1 MNRRR
6 HLLLAV
12 FLAGAIPM
20 MAAAPKDAPSRPADK
35 DCKWEKLSDANVG
48 LDAWVEHCN
57 YGFREIDFL
66 FQGRS
71 LAIRESDAKGKPDPL
86 VDVLDLLPGETIEV
100 GLKRIFAS
108 KTDPKIAKRCVLAP
122 YKGENEV
129 VPAGVKRYTFVPDA
143 RYQKEINKKQDNDGI
158 GDPMCG
164 DWGDSPDGIQYFEAH
179 PNGGV
184 ARVLFV
190 RVGQDVP
197 LFDENTLRILPAK
210 K

>member
-1 MNRRR
+1 MNRRGY
-6 HLLLAV
+6 LLLAIL
-12 FLAGAIPM
+12 LAGAFPLA
-20 MAAAPKDAPSRPADK
+20 AAAPKDAPSRPADK
-35 DCKWEKLSDANVG
+35 SCKWEKLSDANVG
-48 LDAWVEHCN
+48 LEAWVERCV
-57 YGFREIDFL
+57 YGDRKIDFL

-71 LAIRESDAKGKPDPL
+71 LAIRESDGKGKPDPL
-86 VDVLDLLPGETIEV
+86 VDVLDLLPGETIEA

-122 YKGENEV
+122 YKGVNEV
-129 VPAGVKRYTFVPDA
+129 VPAGVKRFTFVPDA
-143 RYQKEINKKQDNDGI
+143 RYQKEIDKKRDPNEV

-164 DWGDSPDGIQYFEAH
+164 DWGDAPDGIQYFETQ
-179 PNGGV
+179 PNSGA

-210 K
+210 R